1 MAFRIKNTYQFNCKK
16 DYDGHYITELPQ
28 LVFVRSD
35 DNNDSIQ
42 SVLDRNQEQLYIKA
56 ERLCF
61 NKIFNIDNQ
70 NIYIYEI
77 NDEDVHNIS
86 WTLKMTKSLRR
97 GQKNVTELKDFFT
110 LFNEARL
117 KFSFEQDKTK
127 VSGKLTIE
135 NNNIKVF
142 KIKLKKKMA
151 MILGLLNDMHL
162 RDNSNSYIEIQLP
175 GKDET
180 INGDNILTSKFDI
193 LNSIKDIKLYSQF
206 VFNYPTEIWQKHL
219 SRNELLNDNECK
231 TKLCFELKHISLN
244 SKQFRADRFN
254 PKECKFYFLDFFN
267 DHVCFDFVE
276 LTIFLSN
283 K

>member
-1 MAFRIKNTYQFNCKK
+1 MDIK
-16 DYDGHYITELPQ
+16 TE
-28 LVFVRSD
+28 
-35 DNNDSIQ
+35 
-42 SVLDRNQEQLYIKA
+42 
-56 ERLCF
+56 
-61 NKIFNIDNQ
+61 
-70 NIYIYEI
+70 
-77 NDEDVHNIS
+77 
-86 WTLKMTKSLRR
+86 KSLRR

-110 LFNEARL
+110 LFNEAGL

-127 VSGKLTIE
+127 LSGKLTIE
-135 NNNIKVF
+135 NNNSKVF

-162 RDNSNSYIEIQLP
+162 RDNSNTYIEIQLP

-180 INGDNILTSKFDI
+180 ITGDNILTSKFDI
-193 LNSIKDIKLYSQF
+193 LNAIKDIKLYSQF

-219 SRNELLNDNECK
+219 SKNELLNDSDCR
-231 TKLCFELKHISLN
+231 TKLSFELKHISLN

-254 PKECKFYFLDFFN
+254 PKKCKFYFLDFFN
-267 DHVCFDFVE
+267 DYVFFDFVE

>member
-16 DYDGHYITELPQ
+16 DYDGHYINELPQ
-28 LVFVRSD
+28 LIFVRSD
-35 DNNDSIQ
+35 DNNNSIQ
-42 SVLDRNQEQLYIKA
+42 SVLDRNQEKLYIKA

-61 NKIFNIDNQ
+61 NKIFNVDNQ

-77 NDEDVHNIS
+77 DDADIDNIS
-86 WTLKMTKSLRR
+86 WTLKLTKSLRK
-97 GQKNVTELKDFFT
+97 GQKNVKELNDFFT
-110 LFNEARL
+110 LFNEVGL
-117 KFSFEQDKTK
+117 KFSFETEKTK

-135 NNNIKVF
+135 NNNIKVY

-151 MILGLLNDMHL
+151 MILGLLNDIHL
-162 RDNSNSYIEIQLP
+162 NDNSNNYIEISLP
-175 GKDET
+175 GKDDT
-180 INGDNILTSKFDI
+180 IIGDNILTSKFDI
-193 LNSIKDIKLYSQF
+193 LSAIKDIKLYSQF

-219 SRNELLNDNECK
+219 SRNEILNDNECK

-244 SKQFRADRFN
+244 SKQFRADRFH

-267 DHVCFDFVE
+267 EYVCFDFIE
-276 LTIFLSN
+276 LTIFVSN

>member
-1 MAFRIKNTYQFNCKK
+1 MAFRIKNTYQFTCKK
-16 DYDGHYITELPQ
+16 DFDGHYIYELPQ

-70 NIYIYEI
+70 NIYIYEL
-77 NDEDVHNIS
+77 NDEDDDNIY
-86 WTLKMTKSLRR
+86 WTLKMTKSLRTS
-97 GQKNVTELKDFFT
+97 QQNLKELTNFFSI
-110 LFNEARL
+110 FNEAGL
-117 KFSFEQDKTK
+117 KFSFEPDKSK

-135 NNNIKVF
+135 NKNIKVY
-142 KIKLKKKMA
+142 KIKIKKKMA
-151 MILGLLNDMHL
+151 MMLGLLNDMHL
-162 RDNSNSYIEIQLP
+162 KDNSNNYIEIKLP
-175 GKDET
+175 GKDDT
-180 INGDNILTSKFDI
+180 IIGDNILTSKFDI
-193 LNSIKDIKLYSQF
+193 FSAIKDIKLYSQF
-206 VFNYPTEIWQKHL
+206 VFNYPTEIWQKHV
-219 SRNELLNDNECK
+219 SRNELLNDNDCK
-231 TKLCFELKHISLN
+231 TKLSFELKHLSLN

-254 PKECKFYFLDFFN
+254 PKKCKFYFLDFFN
-267 DHVCFDFVE
+267 DYVCFDFVE